1 MIIQENITHSFQS
14 PILRIVLIAIG
25 TGLLYVLWR
34 EVRKIP
40 AKLLVLMATAFLD
53 MVGLLMIIP
62 LLPFY
67 VKSLGGGGVTILG
80 FHFGIGIIVGFII
93 AAFTLAQLFSAPIW
107 GRLSERVRLRP
118 VPLIPS
124 SQSVT
129 DYIILRFANSLLLLS
144 HSLVVQGA
152 GIGTVG
158 VIQSSVADT
167 PSPQDR
173 ARALS

>member
-67 VKSLGGGGVTILG
+67 VKSLGGGGIDILG
-80 FHFGIGIIVGFII
+80 VHLGIGIITACIV
-93 AAFTLAQLFSAPIW
+93 AAYTFAQLVSAPMW
-107 GRLSERVRLRP
+107 GR
-118 VPLIPS
+118 
-124 SQSVT
+124 
-129 DYIILRFANSLLLLS
+129 
-144 HSLVVQGA
+144 
-152 GIGTVG
+152 
-158 VIQSSVADT
+158 
-167 PSPQDR
+167 
-173 ARALS
+173 